1 MLSIRLS
8 VCPFASK
15 PVLLHSGICLSSRLS
30 HLSCARPF
38 IALGRLAQSLYSAR
52 SSNALCDI
60 QLGARP
66 FLRAAARLLRS
77 VLCEPAS
84 TLQRGL
90 AARSSALNLEQVS
103 PRARHRRAQPPP
115 GNWRSPAIGRPGAS
129 PSQCSALSVADRP
142 LCHSALSPALCCFR
156 T

>member
-1 MLSIRLS
+1 M

-30 HLSCARPF
+30 YLSYARPF
-38 IALGRLAQSLYSAR
+38 IALGHLAQSLYSARSRSDAR

-66 FLRAAARLLRS
+66 FLRAAARLHRS
-77 VLCEPAS
+77 VFCEPAS

-103 PRARHRRAQPPP
+103 TRARHRS
-115 GNWRSPAIGRPGAS
+115 RSAAPRRL
-129 PSQCSALSVADRP
+129 ALSGDRP
-142 LCHSALSPALCCFR
+142 PWRVAVPVLGAFGR
-156 T
+156 